1 MIETWKITA
10 RPRAMVQKEK
20 GLYPD
25 AVSLLARRE
34 NGDER
39 YCLVLKNN
47 GHYRE
52 MFAPIIGA
60 DAANDVVN
68 TLVANRIASFPGSFT
83 TRQINLLG
91 FRL

>member
-10 RPRAMVQKEK
+10 RPRAIVDNER

-25 AVSLLARRE
+25 SVSLLARRE
-34 NGDER
+34 SGDES
-39 YCLVLKNN
+39 YSLVLKNN

-52 MFAPIIGA
+52 MFASIIGA
-60 DAANDVVN
+60 DAANDMVN
-68 TLVANRIASFPGSFT
+68 TLVANRVASFPGSFT